1 MRNRCKKV
9 KPQKSRIKIYPSK
22 REKKPIDKKAF
33 MGKKQNK
40 AKFSIKKWFIDR
52 CKGATN
58 SMVEDVIK
66 WLIEFILLYILL
78 KLL

>member
-1 MRNRCKKV
+1 MRNRSKNV
-9 KPQKSRIKIYPSK
+9 KPVKNQLKNYPQKD
-22 REKKPIDKKAF
+22 EKKPIDKKAF

-40 AKFSIKKWFIDR
+40 KEFSIKKWFMDR

-58 SMVEDVIK
+58 SMVEDAIK